1 MEVAV
6 QGKELQQIP
15 NYRLSPYL
23 IPQHSRQ
30 QVHHNVMFI
39 GELQTKPLNGSDH
52 NNLKLVRNFRHEA
65 LNLLHQPIN
74 TAFIPSL
81 QEGCDSKS
89 SNAPVRVG
97 DEMFQV

>member
-1 MEVAV
+1 
-6 QGKELQQIP
+6 
-15 NYRLSPYL
+15 
-23 IPQHSRQ
+23 
-30 QVHHNVMFI
+30 MFI

-74 TAFIPSL
+74 TALISSL

-97 DEMFQV
+97 DEMFQVKVAHCHRAGIVCGYLGDEILGYIKCYSGW